1 MYDLNQI
8 PYNYTVE
15 VTDRLNGLG
24 LVDRVLEELWT
35 EVHNTGQEAVTKTI
49 PRKKMQ
55 EGKVVVWGGI
65 AEERRE
71 MKGKDIPSWMQSS
84 KG

>member
-15 VTDRLNGLG
+15 VTDRLKGLG

-49 PRKKMQ
+49 PRKK
-55 EGKVVVWGGI
+55 KCKK
-65 AEERRE
+65 A
-71 MKGKDIPSWMQSS
+71 K
-84 KG
+84 

>member
-15 VTDRLNGLG
+15 VTDRLKGLG
-24 LVDRVLEELWT
+24 LVDRVLEELWP

-55 EGKVVVWGGI
+55 EGKVVV
-65 AEERRE
+65 
-71 MKGKDIPSWMQSS
+71 
-84 KG
+84 